1 MLSGNADVI
10 LAHFEHS
17 LPYFN
22 NLLTKEIGVSLT
34 DLEKFLLYK
43 PAKNFDM
50 KVSAGDLIKPGSA
63 VEQAI
68 REKCRVI
75 RRGDSTLYGMPY
87 IAVCCPIFDEAGV
100 VVGCAV
106 TTEPVDMQD
115 SLKGMAITV
124 NDSISAIAST
134 AEEISAQAEEITATT
149 SSLAEVALRSQGKV
163 KETDGIIALIK
174 GIAAQ
179 TNLLGLN
186 AAIEAARVGDA
197 GRGFGV
203 VAEEIRKLASNSA
216 DSVKNIDQIIK
227 AIQGDSI
234 QSYDQLKQVNEAV
247 NQIAVSIS
255 EVANAI
261 QKTVSLAHQLDQ
273 LADSFSKDSK

>member
-1 MLSGNADVI
+1 LSKAASTI
-10 LAHFEHS
+10 LEHFIHA

-22 NLLTKEIGVSLT
+22 NLLTKDIGVSLT
-34 DLEKFLLYK
+34 DMEKFLLYK
-43 PAKNFDM
+43 PAKNFNM
-50 KVSAGDLIKPGSA
+50 KVSAGDLIKSGSA

-68 REKCRVI
+68 RERRRVV
-75 RRGDSTLYGMPY
+75 RRGDASLYGMPY
-87 IAVCCPIFDEAGV
+87 IAVCCPILDETGE

-115 SLKGMAITV
+115 SLKEMAITV

-134 AEEISAQAEEITATT
+134 SEEISAQAEEIAATT
-149 SSLAEVALRSQGKV
+149 SNLAQLALRSQEKV
-163 KETDGIIALIK
+163 KETDEIIAIIRS
-174 GIAAQ
+174 IAAQ

-203 VAEEIRKLASNSA
+203 VAEEIRKLAANSS

-234 QSYDQLKQVNEAV
+234 NSYDQLKQVNEAV
-247 NQIAVSIS
+247 NQIAVSMS
-255 EVANAI
+255 EVANAVQSTVALV
-261 QKTVSLAHQLDQ
+261 QKLDHLAE
-273 LADSFSKDSK
+273 SFSKDSQ